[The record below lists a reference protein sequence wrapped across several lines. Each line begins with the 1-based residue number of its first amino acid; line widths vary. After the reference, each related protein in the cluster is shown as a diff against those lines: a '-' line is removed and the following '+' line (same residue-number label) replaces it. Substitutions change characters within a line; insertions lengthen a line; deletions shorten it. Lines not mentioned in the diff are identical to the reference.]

1 MFNIKL
7 AVFPQSAEDHK
18 RIRKDK
24 YDATKKYPEFGG
36 IANVPVS
43 EVPALIKYLT
53 HATPDYDDYLK
64 QEVVPLR
71 ASGYMNESK
80 GGKKYLG
87 LQLTSDYNK
96 QQEVNQGKSISANK
110 DADKPAV
117 PETSK
122 ENSNWF

>member
-7 AVFPQSAEDHK
+7 SVFPQSAEDHK

-36 IANVPVS
+36 IANIPVS
-43 EVPALIKYLT
+43 ELPDLIKYLT
-53 HATPDYDDYLK
+53 HATPDYDDYSK

-87 LQLTSDYNK
+87 LQLTSDWKK
-96 QQEVNQGKSISANK
+96 QQEVN
-110 DADKPAV
+110 
-117 PETSK
+117 
-122 ENSNWF
+122 

>member
-7 AVFPQSAEDHK
+7 SVFPQSAEDHK

-36 IANVPVS
+36 IANIPVS
-43 EVPALIKYLT
+43 ELPDLIKYLT
-53 HATPDYDDYLK
+53 HATPDYDDYSK
-64 QEVVPLR
+64 QEVIPLR

-80 GGKKYLG
+80 AGKKYLG
-87 LQLTSDYNK
+87 LQLTSDWMK
-96 QQEVNQGKSISANK
+96 QQEVNEGISNSANK
-110 DADKPAV
+110 DAAKTAV

>member
-7 AVFPQSAEDHK
+7 SVFPQSAEDHK

-36 IANVPVS
+36 IANIPVS
-43 EVPALIKYLT
+43 ELPALLKYLT

-64 QEVVPLR
+64 EEVIPLR

-87 LQLTSDYNK
+87 LQLTSDWKK
-96 QQEVNQGKSISANK
+96 QQEVNEGRSISANK
-110 DADKPAV
+110 DAAKPSV

-122 ENSNWF
+122 ENSNGF

>member
-7 AVFPQSAEDHK
+7 SVFPQSAEDHK
-18 RIRKDK
+18 RIRKEK

-36 IANVPVS
+36 IANIPVS
-43 EVPALIKYLT
+43 ELPDLIKYLT
-53 HATPDYDDYLK
+53 HATPDYDDYSM
-64 QEVVPLR
+64 QEVIPLR

-80 GGKKYLG
+80 AGKKYLG
-87 LQLTSDYNK
+87 LQLTSDWKK
-96 QQEVNQGKSISANK
+96 QQEVNEGKSISANK
-110 DADKPAV
+110 AADKPYV

>member
-7 AVFPQSAEDHK
+7 SVFPQSAEDHK
-18 RIRKDK
+18 RIRKEK

-36 IANVPVS
+36 IANIPVS
-43 EVPALIKYLT
+43 ELPDLIKYLT

-80 GGKKYLG
+80 AGNSLTGTFAIPPNSGYFFDGSYLS
-87 LQLTSDYNK
+87 LRILL
-96 QQEVNQGKSISANK
+96 
-110 DADKPAV
+110 
-117 PETSK
+117 
-122 ENSNWF
+122 